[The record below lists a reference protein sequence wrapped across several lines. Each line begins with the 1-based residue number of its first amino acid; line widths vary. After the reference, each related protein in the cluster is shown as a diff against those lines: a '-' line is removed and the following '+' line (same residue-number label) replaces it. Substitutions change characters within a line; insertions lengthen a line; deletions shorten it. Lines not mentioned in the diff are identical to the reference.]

1 MKIRQ
6 FQGRNMRTVMAQIHA
21 ELGEE
26 AVILSSST
34 LPDGSVEVTAA
45 VDDVPGQPSAV
56 PLSGMNAGPSA
67 AEARQIER
75 MSEELA
81 RLRALVEQ
89 QLSGLAWGQTQQK
102 MPGRALL
109 LRRLLAMGLGWEL
122 AQSLLEALP
131 EEVEQS
137 EEAAWPHLLALL
149 GERLHVTEEDIL
161 KSGGIVALVGPT
173 GVGKTT
179 TIAKLAGR
187 FVMRHGAGQLALI
200 TTDCYKIG
208 AQAQLQ
214 TFAEMM
220 GVPVHVAQT
229 RNELET
235 LLIGLRD
242 RKLILID
249 TAGMSQ
255 KDIRITQQLTAGY
268 SGLVPLKNYLVMSA
282 ASPLKVMREVYQAF
296 SRMGLKGLIL
306 TKLDEAVQLGGALT
320 LMAETQLPLAWLSEG
335 QRVPEDIERVDVDHL
350 IDRAMVML
358 DQNGQAAMES
368 AMQLGVGKEFFDA
381 Q

>member
-26 AVILSSST
+26 AVILSSQT
-34 LPDGSVEVTAA
+34 LPDGTIEVTAA
-45 VDDVPGQPSAV
+45 VDDAPGHPSPAPAQVQPSHSV
-56 PLSGMNAGPSA
+56 SA

-89 QLSGLAWGQTQQK
+89 QLSGLAWGQAQQQT
-102 MPGRALL
+102 PERAML

-122 AQSLLEALP
+122 AQSLLDALP
-131 EEVEQS
+131 EGVTGD
-137 EEAAWPHLLALL
+137 AAWTQLLGRL
-149 GERLHVTEEDIL
+149 GERLHITEEDIL

-214 TFAEMM
+214 TFADMM
-220 GVPVHVAQT
+220 GVPVHVAQS

-242 RKLILID
+242 RRLILID

-282 ASPLKVMREVYQAF
+282 ASPLKVMREVYRAF

-306 TKLDEAVQLGGALT
+306 TKLDEAVQLGSALT

-358 DQNGQAAMES
+358 DQNGQDAIDGAMR
-368 AMQLGVGKEFFDA
+368 LGVGKEFFDA